1 MLKTVGNPSTRYG
14 DQTIIDGNLVIGTSG
29 KGIDFSAT
37 PGTGTSELFADYEEG
52 VFTPGFTNLTIGNG
66 SLFGTYRKIGK
77 QVFVTFGFIAGSTTS
92 VGTLTGITGLPFTTG
107 TIGAGRFFAAN
118 GSAFKS
124 GVGWYGAY
132 AALFNAATS
141 GSGPISAANDAGMS
155 ATAPFTWAAN
165 DSLSLTATYFTD

>member
-107 TIGAGRFFAAN
+107 TIGASRFFAAN
-118 GSAFKS
+118 GTAFKS

-132 AALFNAATS
+132 AALFNASTS
-141 GSGPISAANDAGMS
+141 GSGPASSATDVGMS
-155 ATAPFTWAAN
+155 AASPFVWAAN